1 MKASLLISPPTTEQS
16 SAMASVMQL
25 AATPLMHRTTLI
37 GCIGLREFLH
47 DQIAVGSENQ
57 YLTAIDEGRLVG
69 MSAWRREGECLYL
82 NHLFVHPL
90 VQRQGIG
97 TALLRAGLVSF
108 ESGETHFLGLDVHED
123 NRRAWSWYQK
133 LGLIAMERKIVM
145 EVPLTPSTKVPH
157 GDWSSTF
164 QEEGVRAHARYG
176 FSSFTLKTAS
186 GSYKV
191 GRLGSSFFRVTSG
204 RIAQDRAA
212 LCALF
217 SLDPQRTLLC
227 FGTVGELHSN
237 AVLRGQ
243 VLGATQRLMGRIEP
257 LVARLNAYTA
267 V

>member
-1 MKASLLISPPTTEQS
+1 
-16 SAMASVMQL
+16 MASVMQL

-37 GCIGLREFLH
+37 GCTGLTEFLY

-57 YLTAIDEGRLVG
+57 YLAAIDKGQLVG

-97 TALLRAGLVSF
+97 TALLRAGLQSF
-108 ESGETHFLGLDVHED
+108 ESEETQFLGLDVHED
-123 NRRAWSWYQK
+123 NRKAWFWYQK

-145 EVPLTPSTKVPH
+145 EVPLTASTKLPH

-164 QEEGVRAHARYG
+164 QEEGVRTHARYG
-176 FSSFTLKTAS
+176 FSSFTLKTAL

-191 GRLGSSFFRVTSG
+191 GRLGSSFFRVTTG
-204 RIAQDRAA
+204 RIAQDRTA
-212 LCALF
+212 LSALF
-217 SLDPQRTLLC
+217 SLDPRRRLLC
-227 FGTVGELHSN
+227 FGTAEELQSN
-237 AVLRGQ
+237 AVPRGQ
-243 VLGATQRLMGRIEP
+243 VLGATQRLMGQIEP
-257 LVARLNAYTA
+257 LIGRLKAYMP